1 MSVLWLVMATFLY
14 PLWVFR
20 TVPVK
25 CGCGSQ
31 FHPVSLRGC
40 PDIKQE
46 TGLRNI
52 SQADPKSSSLRHSQG
67 SVEMADPQPKAQ
79 RRHWLAHGVT
89 VALPH
94 NHLRCMSCWRTFPGG
109 VCQRSACTKVKHK
122 RASVPGL
129 AAESLPLSSPGFR
142 FPDAAYEATIN

>member
-1 MSVLWLVMATFLY
+1 MATFLC

-25 CGCGSQ
+25 CGSQ

-52 SQADPKSSSLRHSQG
+52 SQADPKSSSLCHSQG
-67 SVEMADPQPKAQ
+67 SVEMAGPQPKAQ
-79 RRHWLAHGVT
+79 RRHWLAHRVT

-94 NHLRCMSCWRTFPGG
+94 NHLRCMSCRGTFPGG
-109 VCQRSACTKVKHK
+109 CARSTSRVPKVCLHKSQAQDSLCAWASCRVSAPQ
-122 RASVPGL
+122 SPW
-129 AAESLPLSSPGFR
+129 LPVS
-142 FPDAAYEATIN
+142 

>member
-1 MSVLWLVMATFLY
+1 MAAFLY

-25 CGCGSQ
+25 CGSQ
-31 FHPVSLRGC
+31 LHPISLRGC

-67 SVEMADPQPKAQ
+67 SVEMADLQPTAQ
-79 RRHWLAHGVT
+79 RRHWLAHQVT

-94 NHLRCMSCWRTFPGG
+94 NHLRCRARQAGEHSPGG
-109 VCQRSACTKVKHK
+109 VPAPLAMCQRSACTKSH
-122 RASVPGL
+122 AQ
-129 AAESLPLSSPGFR
+129 ESLCAWASCRVSAPQSPWL
-142 FPDAAYEATIN
+142 PVS